1 MSKHTPRPWI
11 VDGHVVHAEDGT
23 LIADLRRKIPSSI
36 FECHIGNMHIAI
48 SEVTANARLI
58 GAAPDLLAALE
69 LVEWVSSDRW
79 ASRRCPWCMGAEDR
93 EKHAPDCRRQKAIA
107 KARGADV

>member
-1 MSKHTPRPWI
+1 MKHTPGPQSKSKG
-11 VDGHVVHAEDGT
+11 DGIMEDGT
-23 LIADLRRKIPSSI
+23 QGTRLSD
-36 FECHIGNMHIAI
+36 
-48 SEVTANARLI
+48 SERIARLEAI
-58 GAAPDLLAALE
+58 NADLLAALE

-107 KARGADV
+107 KATGRTE